1 LHLLNDFYL
10 CKVFFNERDH
20 AQIGMK
26 LSVFDQNLVGDAEK
40 IFQTRKEIE
49 TS

>member
-1 LHLLNDFYL
+1 MIFIY
-10 CKVFFNERDH
+10 VMFFFNERDH

-26 LSVFDQNLVGDAEK
+26 LSVLDQNLVGDAEK
-40 IFQTRKEIE
+40 FFQTRKEIE